1 MLKYFDAQAKVA
13 YDLQVKLR
21 LLNRE
26 NRKLRNTILAAPTWE
41 LHTLATT
48 APNAKKAELEQEKAL
63 IAMHNEILKA
73 NVTYKFKPRGGG
85 RMFFPSPVSGRQI
98 PIKPKQYAIEQSVL
112 QVGGCLENSSLQSM
126 PCGCEPEN
134 EVMEEPSR
142 GGSRGGISRVAS
154 RSGSRGESRGELSS
168 YKSSKKDSAV
178 SVATMDDMLRKC
190 GATGPIVFKN
200 KRINRGPESS
210 QEIAAIEPLRDTTR
224 LGFSREGKDWPQEDW
239 PREIRDRIASMD
251 SAEIVQI
258 VPRDPKLDAKGTY
271 CFPSKLM
278 CAFKNLIFCYVC

>member
-1 MLKYFDAQAKVA
+1 MPKMLKYYDAQAKVA

-63 IAMHNEILKA
+63 IAMHNEILKT

-98 PIKPKQYAIEQSVL
+98 PVKPKQYAAEKSML
-112 QVGGCLENSSLQSM
+112 QAGGCLENSSLQSM
-126 PCGCEPEN
+126 PCGVESEGEVFGEPSRGCIRGDISRGA
-134 EVMEEPSR
+134 SR
-142 GGSRGGISRVAS
+142 GGSRGG
-154 RSGSRGESRGELSS
+154 SRGESRDEFSS
-168 YKSSKKDSAV
+168 LKGSKKDCPV

-190 GATGPIVFKN
+190 GATGPIVFRN
-200 KRINRGPESS
+200 KRVAQGPESP
-210 QEIAAIEPLRDTTR
+210 QEIPAIEPLRDTTR
-224 LGFSREGKDWPQEDW
+224 LGFNREGKDWPQEDW
-239 PREIRDRIASMD
+239 PKEIRDRIASMD
-251 SAEIVQI
+251 SAEVAQ
-258 VPRDPKLDAKGTY
+258 PELRDPKLDEKG
-271 CFPSKLM
+271 K
-278 CAFKNLIFCYVC
+278 VCKFSLLF